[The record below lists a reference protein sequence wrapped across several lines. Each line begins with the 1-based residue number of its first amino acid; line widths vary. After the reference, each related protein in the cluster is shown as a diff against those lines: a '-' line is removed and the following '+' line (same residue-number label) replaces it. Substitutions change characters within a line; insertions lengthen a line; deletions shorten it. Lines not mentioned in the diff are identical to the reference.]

1 MRRVMEVNDDTEQHP
16 GPDDDGGH
24 PMSAPT
30 EMAAASASYVRG
42 GERVRMMI
50 ALMIAN
56 AVVYTVNVGVAGVLL
71 PTQIAMNDPEGKTTT
86 LGLVTGIGALV
97 ATLTQPIA
105 GSLSDRSGRR
115 KPWILGG
122 AIAALLIFL
131 VASNA
136 TTLLWITIGWAAA
149 QVALNVYQAAVT
161 AVVPDRIAP
170 ENRGTASAL
179 FGLGLPVGITVG
191 VALASRY
198 AGQLGVG
205 YTIFGAII
213 VCAAVLYTILT
224 REKRVVPES
233 IPLRDQL
240 AGFVHAL
247 RTHDFRWAFLS
258 RALLILGYFAV
269 VNFQLYILMDYI
281 TLPDG
286 LEPVAATAIITPI
299 TGIATVGSTLLAGW
313 LSDRSQRRK
322 VFVFASAVISGIALL
337 MPLLMPN
344 WTGMILF
351 GALVGIGFGAFM
363 AVDTAIAT
371 LVLPSRE
378 HAARDMGVL
387 NIASAAPQALAPLMA
402 SLVIGA
408 LGGYPALFVA
418 AAVFAVLGAVAILP
432 VRGVR

>member
-1 MRRVMEVNDDTEQHP
+1 MNADQT
-16 GPDDDGGH
+16 
-24 PMSAPT
+24 AI
-30 EMAAASASYVRG
+30 AARPAYARG
-42 GERVRMMI
+42 GERARLMI
-50 ALMIAN
+50 SLLIAN
-56 AVVYTVNVGVAGVLL
+56 AVVYTVNIGVAGVLL

-86 LGLVTGIGALV
+86 LGLVTGIGAVV
-97 ATLTQPIA
+97 ATLTQPIV

-115 KPWILGG
+115 KPWIIGG
-122 AIAALLIFL
+122 AVAALLVFV

-149 QVALNVYQAAVT
+149 QIALNVYQAAVT

-191 VALASRY
+191 VAVASSY
-198 AGQLGVG
+198 AAQLGTG
-205 YTIFGAII
+205 YTIFGIVI
-213 VCAAVLYTILT
+213 VCAAVLYTVMT
-224 REKRVVPES
+224 RERRIAAEA
-233 IPLRDQL
+233 IPLREQVT
-240 AGFVHAL
+240 GFAQAL
-247 RTHDFRWAFLS
+247 RTHDFRWAFVS
-258 RALLILGYFAV
+258 RALLILGYFSV

-281 TLPDG
+281 DLPAD
-286 LEPVAATAIITPI
+286 LPAVAATAIVTPI
-299 TGIATVGSTLLAGW
+299 TGVATVVSTLAAGW
-313 LSDRSQRRK
+313 MSDRFQRRK
-322 VFVFASAVISGIALL
+322 VFVFASAVTSGVALL

-344 WTGMILF
+344 WTGMLLF

-371 LVLPSRE
+371 LVLPSKE

-387 NIASAAPQALAPLMA
+387 NIASAAPQALAPMLA

-418 AAVFAVLGAVAILP
+418 AAVFALLGAVAILP